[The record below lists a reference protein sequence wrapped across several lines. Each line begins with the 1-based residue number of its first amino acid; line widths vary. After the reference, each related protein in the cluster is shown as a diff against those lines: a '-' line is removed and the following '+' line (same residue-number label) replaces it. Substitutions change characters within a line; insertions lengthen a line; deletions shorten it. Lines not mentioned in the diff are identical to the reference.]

1 MSGGRR
7 VLVIEDNLLN
17 LELVS
22 GVLESCQC
30 DVITARTAEEGLDL
44 AETMRPDLVLL
55 DIRLPGMS
63 GETAIGIIR
72 SDPRLRGLPVIAV
85 TAQVMQGD
93 EAAALQAGFD
103 AFLSKPIDTRRLR
116 DLVDVHLRVRTLP

>member
-1 MSGGRR
+1 MSSGRR

-22 GVLESCQC
+22 GVLESCRC

-44 AETMRPDLVLL
+44 AETMHPDLVLL

-63 GETAIGIIR
+63 GEAAISIIR

-116 DLVDVHLRVRTLP
+116 DLVDVHLRVRTPR

>member
-7 VLVIEDNLLN
+7 VLVIEDDALN

-22 GVLESCQC
+22 GALEAC
-30 DVITARTAEEGLDL
+30 DCEVVAARTAEEGLAL
-44 AETMRPDLVLL
+44 AGVARPDLVLL

-72 SDPRLRGLPVIAV
+72 SDPRLRTLPVIAV

-93 EAAALQAGFD
+93 ETAALRAGFD
-103 AFLSKPIDTRRLR
+103 AFLSKPIDMRRLR
-116 DLVDVHLRVRTLP
+116 DLVETHLRVRALP

>member
-1 MSGGRR
+1 M
-7 VLVIEDNLLN
+7 VIEDNALN

-22 GVLESCQC
+22 GVLEAC
-30 DVITARTAEEGLDL
+30 DCEVVAARTAEEGLAL
-44 AETMRPDLVLL
+44 AEAMRPDLILL

-72 SDPRLRGLPVIAV
+72 SDPRLRAVPVIAV

-93 EAAALQAGFD
+93 EAAALRAGFD

-116 DLVDVHLRVRTLP
+116 DLVEAHLRARAFP